1 MSFSSE
7 QKNEILGQK
16 YKNACCR
23 RALVQGILA
32 SKARI
37 CDDGIEVSVEGQSLA
52 DYLALLIKEIYSKD
66 AEVGTSSSGGRR
78 RIVSFCSPSAERFI
92 NGFIRGD
99 KQDIKCDQCQSAFL
113 RGIFIACGRVT
124 DPKKQLS
131 LEFSPILSCT
141 DAIYDMLSE
150 IGLTPRISK
159 KKNETLIYFRNSTD
173 IEDFFG
179 YAGMNNT
186 VFAFMNAK
194 IVRDLRNKAN
204 RISNCESNNINKS
217 VSTSMD
223 QIELISELIDRGL
236 ISQLP
241 EELEMTA
248 RLRMEH
254 SDLSLARLASLI
266 TPPIS
271 KPGLSHRLKK
281 ITEMAEKL
289 LKIEV

>member
-16 YKNACCR
+16 SKNACCR

-32 SKARI
+32 SKGQI
-37 CDDGIEVSVEGQSLA
+37 FEGGIEVSLEGQHA
-52 DYLALLIKEIYSKD
+52 AEYLSSLIKEIYSKE
-66 AEVGTSSSGGRR
+66 AIVGTSLSGGRR
-78 RIVSFCSPSAERFI
+78 RIVKFASPAAERFI
-92 NGFIRGD
+92 NDFRRGGVAD
-99 KQDIKCDQCQSAFL
+99 TKCDLCQGAFL
-113 RGIFIACGRVT
+113 RGLFLSSGRVT

-131 LEFSPILSCT
+131 LEFSPVICAT
-141 DAIYDMLSE
+141 DSIFCLLSE
-150 IGLTPRISK
+150 LGLTPRISK

-186 VFAFMNAK
+186 AFAFMNAK

-281 ITEMAEKL
+281 ITAMAEKL
-289 LKIEV
+289 LKIED